1 MNWPL
6 NFNQP
11 SSSSSWMMDDETQRH
26 LNLAG
31 SSSQQSLDSNHN
43 TTGDGD
49 GRSFLLLLIFSIFFA
64 HLILLFLFI
73 TVIKI
78 ESIIMTLFFAIS
90 FQASINLKRLAQRL
104 TGASRCRQIIRL
116 LMVGQISNNN
126 KHMEIRP
133 DPMQLEIITIITP
146 TAINGRKSIISM
158 EQIHQ
163 QVFHLIYLKITTIII
178 GNRNI

>member
-78 ESIIMTLFFAIS
+78 ESIIMTLFFCNFIS
-90 FQASINLKRLAQRL
+90 GFDQLETSSPTSDWGKPVPTNNSTANGWSNFQQQQTHGNP
-104 TGASRCRQIIRL
+104 SRSNA
-116 LMVGQISNNN
+116 VGNNN
-126 KHMEIRP
+126 NNNTNSNQWPEINNFYGTNSSTGVP
-133 DPMQLEIITIITP
+133 FNLSQNNND
-146 TAINGRKSIISM
+146 N
-158 EQIHQ
+158 
-163 QVFHLIYLKITTIII
+163 
-178 GNRNI
+178 NR